1 MRPLGGYRPSCP
13 LAALALGG
21 AAALVGSPW
30 INVGPFSSML
40 HLGIVLLVRLT
51 GGTGMVAVRPLG
63 WIDLLLVLV
72 GTVLAAAPLAVLA
85 QFVGNR
91 TSSFHAPLPALLLAL
106 VARLGVPMAAELA
119 GGDRPVGHG
128 VHGRHS
134 SVRGLAHRDRDPA
147 PQLPAPLVARRA
159 VVAGL
164 CGPGAC
170 RACHHPV
177 GPGRAL
183 CGLLLACSRLA
194 SGPSGRRPAGRVAA
208 RS

>member
-119 GGDRPVGHG
+119 GTEVAIGPWAMACMVAIALFGAWLIVTAIQLPSSRRPWSPV
-128 VHGRHS
+128 
-134 SVRGLAHRDRDPA
+134 VRWSLGCAGLGLAALVTIP
-147 PQLPAPLVARRA
+147 LGLVALFVAYCSLA
-159 VVAGL
+159 VAWL
-164 CGPGAC
+164 RGPRGGA
-170 RACHHPV
+170 R
-177 GPGRAL
+177 PG
-183 CGLLLACSRLA
+183 G
-194 SGPSGRRPAGRVAA
+194 
-208 RS
+208 